1 MPLTDNERDI
11 KNISETAQTEREDSR
26 EAKPDTISQATV
38 SANNKRIAKNAI
50 MLYLRMFLSMIVG
63 LYTSRVVLD
72 TLGVEDYGTYN
83 VVGGVV
89 AMLGFLNASM
99 SGATSRFMAFELG
112 SGNKKRLAET
122 FSSALIVHMGIALV
136 VFVLAETVGLWFMTH
151 KLVIPEGRMTAAHW
165 VYQCSILGA
174 MLGFTQVPYNA
185 TIIAH
190 EKMGVY
196 AYFDILGV
204 TLKLLIVY
212 LLVIGNFDKLKLYAV
227 LGLAVSV
234 IIITIYRIY
243 CIKNFEETHFRFVWK
258 PNLLK
263 PLVSFS
269 AWNLYGNFGGV
280 VQQQGTNFVIN
291 IFYGVVMNAAVS
303 VGLTIAN
310 VVNLFASNL
319 MTAFRPQIIK
329 YYSQG
334 AKEQMKNLTVLA
346 LKIIMFIYSLVAVPV
361 FIEAENLLDIW
372 LVEVPDKSLIIC
384 RLFLISIFFETI
396 RYILI
401 INIHASGN
409 VKRVSLAAGTVFILV
424 PFATYLLF
432 KLGLDVKV
440 AVIVI
445 IASNIILCAVNLF
458 LIGYYVKISMR
469 PYAATIAQ
477 IAFSSGLALVL
488 AIFVAQFIPSSYIH
502 MITRGVISIALV
514 VFTYTVFC
522 LNKEQRAYAF
532 SFIKSK
538 LKL

>member
-11 KNISETAQTEREDSR
+11 KNISETAQTEREDTR
-26 EAKPDTISQATV
+26 GAKPDTISQATV

-99 SGATSRFMAFELG
+99 SGATSRFMAFEQG

-122 FSSALIVHMGIALV
+122 FSSALIVHIGIALI
-136 VFVLAETVGLWFMTH
+136 VFILAETVGLWFLTH
-151 KLVIPEGRMTAAHW
+151 KLVIPEGRMSAAHW

-190 EKMGVY
+190 EKMGIY

-227 LGLAVSV
+227 LGLAVA
-234 IIITIYRIY
+234 IIMITLYRVY
-243 CIKNFEETHFRFVWK
+243 CIKKFEETHFRFVWK

-291 IFYGVVMNAAVS
+291 FFYGVVMNAAVS

-334 AKEQMKNLTVLA
+334 AKEQMKNLTILA
-346 LKIIMFIYSLVAVPV
+346 LKMILFIYTLVAVPV
-361 FIEAENLLDIW
+361 FVETDNLLNLW
-372 LVEVPDKSLIIC
+372 LVEVPEKSAIIC

-401 INIHASGN
+401 IDIHATGN
-409 VKRVSLAAGTVFILV
+409 VKRVSFTTGTLFILV
-424 PFATYLLF
+424 PFVIYLLF
-432 KLGLDVKV
+432 RMGLDVNL
-440 AVIVI
+440 AIIVFI
-445 IASNIILCAVNLF
+445 VSNFILCVVNLF
-458 LIGYYVKISMR
+458 LIKYYVKISML
-469 PYAATIAQ
+469 PYVRTVSQ
-477 IAFSSGLALVL
+477 IVFSSALSLVT

-502 MITRGVISIALV
+502 MITNGMISVVLV
-514 VFTYTVFC
+514 VCAYMAFC
-522 LNKEQRAYAF
+522 FNKEQRLYVF
-532 SFIKSK
+532 EFIKSK

>member
-26 EAKPDTISQATV
+26 EAKTETISQATV

-99 SGATSRFMAFELG
+99 SGATSRFMAFEQG

-122 FSSALIVHMGIALV
+122 FSSALIVHIGIALI
-136 VFVLAETVGLWFMTH
+136 VFILAETVGLWFLTH
-151 KLVIPEGRMTAAHW
+151 KLVIPEGRMSAAHW

-227 LGLAVSV
+227 LGLAVA
-234 IIITIYRIY
+234 IIMITLYRVY
-243 CIKNFEETHFRFVWK
+243 CIKKFEETHFRFVWK

-291 IFYGVVMNAAVS
+291 FFYGVVMNAAVS

-334 AKEQMKNLTVLA
+334 AKEQMKNLTILA
-346 LKIIMFIYSLVAVPV
+346 LKMILFIYTLVAVPV
-361 FIEAENLLDIW
+361 FVETDNLLNLW
-372 LVEVPDKSLIIC
+372 LVEVPEKSAIIC

-401 INIHASGN
+401 IDIHATGN
-409 VKRVSLAAGTVFILV
+409 VKRVSFTTGTLFILV
-424 PFATYLLF
+424 PFVIYLLF
-432 KLGLDVKV
+432 RMGLDVNL
-440 AVIVI
+440 AIIVFI
-445 IASNIILCAVNLF
+445 VSNFILCVVNLF
-458 LIGYYVKISMR
+458 LIKYYVKISML
-469 PYAATIAQ
+469 PYVRTVSQ
-477 IAFSSGLALVL
+477 IVFSSALSLVT

-502 MITRGVISIALV
+502 MITNGMISVVLV
-514 VFTYTVFC
+514 VCAYMAFC
-522 LNKEQRAYAF
+522 FNKEQRLYVF
-532 SFIKSK
+532 EFIKSK

>member
-26 EAKPDTISQATV
+26 EAKPETISQATV

-89 AMLGFLNASM
+89 TMLGFLNASM
-99 SGATSRFMAFELG
+99 SGATSRFMAFEQG

-122 FSSALIVHMGIALV
+122 FSSALIVHIGIALI
-136 VFVLAETVGLWFMTH
+136 VFILAETVGLWFLTH
-151 KLVIPEGRMTAAHW
+151 KLVIPEGRMSAAHW

-190 EKMGVY
+190 EKMGIY

-227 LGLAVSV
+227 LGLAVA
-234 IIITIYRIY
+234 IIMITLYRVY
-243 CIKNFEETHFRFVWK
+243 CIKKFEETHFRFVWK

-291 IFYGVVMNAAVS
+291 FFYGVVMNAAVS

-334 AKEQMKNLTVLA
+334 AKEQMKNLTILA
-346 LKIIMFIYSLVAVPV
+346 LKMILFIYTLVAVPV
-361 FIEAENLLDIW
+361 FVETDNLLNLW
-372 LVEVPDKSLIIC
+372 LVEVPEKSAIIC

-401 INIHASGN
+401 IDIHATGN
-409 VKRVSLAAGTVFILV
+409 VKRVSFTTGTLFILV
-424 PFATYLLF
+424 PFVIYLLF
-432 KLGLDVKV
+432 RMGLDVNL
-440 AVIVI
+440 AIIVFI
-445 IASNIILCAVNLF
+445 VSNFILCVVNLF
-458 LIGYYVKISMR
+458 LIKYYVKISML
-469 PYAATIAQ
+469 PYVRTVSQ
-477 IAFSSGLALVL
+477 IVFSSALSLVT

-502 MITRGVISIALV
+502 MITNGMISVVLV
-514 VFTYTVFC
+514 VCAYLAFC
-522 LNKEQRAYAF
+522 FNKEQRLYVF
-532 SFIKSK
+532 EFIKSK

>member
-11 KNISETAQTEREDSR
+11 KNIGETAQTEREESR

-63 LYTSRVVLD
+63 LFTSRVVLD

-99 SGATSRFMAFELG
+99 SGATSRFMAFEQG

-122 FSSALIVHMGIALV
+122 FSSALIVHIGIALI
-136 VFVLAETVGLWFMTH
+136 VFILAETVGLWFLTH
-151 KLVIPEGRMTAAHW
+151 KLVIPEGRMSAAHW

-190 EKMGVY
+190 EKMGIY

-227 LGLAVSV
+227 LGLAVA
-234 IIITIYRIY
+234 IIMITLYRVY
-243 CIKNFEETHFRFVWK
+243 CIKKFEETHFRFVWK

-291 IFYGVVMNAAVS
+291 FFYGVVMNAAVS

-334 AKEQMKNLTVLA
+334 AKEQMKNLTILA
-346 LKIIMFIYSLVAVPV
+346 LKMILFIYTLVAVPV
-361 FIEAENLLDIW
+361 FVETDNLLNLW
-372 LVEVPDKSLIIC
+372 LVEVPEKSAIIC

-401 INIHASGN
+401 IDIHATGN
-409 VKRVSLAAGTVFILV
+409 VKRVSFTTGTLFILV
-424 PFATYLLF
+424 PFVIYLLF
-432 KLGLDVKV
+432 RMGLDVNL
-440 AVIVI
+440 AIIVFI
-445 IASNIILCAVNLF
+445 VSNFILCVVNLF
-458 LIGYYVKISMR
+458 LIKYYVKISML
-469 PYAATIAQ
+469 PYVRTVSQ
-477 IAFSSGLALVL
+477 IVFSSALSLVT

-502 MITRGVISIALV
+502 MITNGMISVVLV
-514 VFTYTVFC
+514 VCAYLAFC
-522 LNKEQRAYAF
+522 FNKEQRLYVF
-532 SFIKSK
+532 EFIKSK

>member
-99 SGATSRFMAFELG
+99 SGATSRFMAFEQG

-122 FSSALIVHMGIALV
+122 FSSALIVHIGIALI
-136 VFVLAETVGLWFMTH
+136 VFILAETVGLWFLTH
-151 KLVIPEGRMTAAHW
+151 KLVIPEGRMSAAHW

-190 EKMGVY
+190 EKMGIY

-227 LGLAVSV
+227 LGLAVA
-234 IIITIYRIY
+234 IIMITLYRVY
-243 CIKNFEETHFRFVWK
+243 CIKKFEETHFRFVWK

-291 IFYGVVMNAAVS
+291 FFYGVVMNAAVS

-334 AKEQMKNLTVLA
+334 AKEQMKNLTILA
-346 LKIIMFIYSLVAVPV
+346 LKMILFIYTLVAVPV
-361 FIEAENLLDIW
+361 FVETDNLLNLW
-372 LVEVPDKSLIIC
+372 LVEVPEKSAIIC

-401 INIHASGN
+401 IDIHATGN
-409 VKRVSLAAGTVFILV
+409 VKRVSFTTGTLFILV
-424 PFATYLLF
+424 PFVIYLLF
-432 KLGLDVKV
+432 RMGLDVNL
-440 AVIVI
+440 AIIVFI
-445 IASNIILCAVNLF
+445 VSNFILCVVNLF
-458 LIGYYVKISMR
+458 LIKYYVKISML
-469 PYAATIAQ
+469 PYVRTVSQ
-477 IAFSSGLALVL
+477 IVFSSALSLVT

-502 MITRGVISIALV
+502 MITNGMISVVLV
-514 VFTYTVFC
+514 VCAYMAFC
-522 LNKEQRAYAF
+522 FNKEQRLYVF
-532 SFIKSK
+532 EFIKSK

>member
-1 MPLTDNERDI
+1 MIT
-11 KNISETAQTEREDSR
+11 
-26 EAKPDTISQATV
+26 
-38 SANNKRIAKNAI
+38 
-50 MLYLRMFLSMIVG
+50 LY
-63 LYTSRVVLD
+63 RV
-72 TLGVEDYGTYN
+72 
-83 VVGGVV
+83 
-89 AMLGFLNASM
+89 
-99 SGATSRFMAFELG
+99 
-112 SGNKKRLAET
+112 
-122 FSSALIVHMGIALV
+122 
-136 VFVLAETVGLWFMTH
+136 
-151 KLVIPEGRMTAAHW
+151 
-165 VYQCSILGA
+165 
-174 MLGFTQVPYNA
+174 
-185 TIIAH
+185 
-190 EKMGVY
+190 
-196 AYFDILGV
+196 
-204 TLKLLIVY
+204 
-212 LLVIGNFDKLKLYAV
+212 
-227 LGLAVSV
+227 
-234 IIITIYRIY
+234 Y
-243 CIKNFEETHFRFVWK
+243 CIKKFEETHFRFVWK

-291 IFYGVVMNAAVS
+291 VFYGVVMNAAVS

-346 LKIIMFIYSLVAVPV
+346 LKVIMFIYSLVAVPV

-477 IAFSSGLALVL
+477 IVFSTGLALIL
-488 AIFVAQFIPSSYIH
+488 AIFIAKFIPSSYIH

-514 VFTYTVFC
+514 VCTYTVFC

-532 SFIKSK
+532 GFIKSK